1 MVQIEKRKKKGRPS
15 KADLAAR
22 RAEAEAEADAG
33 VSPSSAEVRRSLRR
47 RSFRYNIID
56 YDEDYLDD
64 GVSDEDDDVVVG
76 DDDVEDDDDDDDEV
90 EVVDDVNG
98 DRRKRRG
105 KKVKLVVKIN
115 NNSSNSNVRRGGKN
129 GRVVSRRARV
139 TSGESEDEDERE
151 VKKRRINGG
160 RVDED
165 EDEDDVDDD
174 DVHEN
179 GENDEVD
186 EEKDEKEEPKGRE
199 YVSGISNGDKNNT
212 YDGNT
217 PLPDKK
223 QLELILDKLQKKDTY
238 GVYSEPVDPEELPDY
253 HDVIDHP
260 MDFSTV
266 RKKLANG
273 SYSTLEKFESD
284 VFLISSNAME
294 YNAPETVYH
303 KQARAIKE
311 LGEKKFQRLRMQIER
326 SEKEPKSEPKCEIK
340 LELKSE
346 QKERSYPLIKKQ
358 TKKLFYRGTQESL
371 GTDFSSGATL
381 ATLDVPNTCGTD
393 HVSSYERPS
402 NNDGP
407 VESVSFVPDNNLEKA
422 EDAHTGK
429 GILPKFGK
437 KSFVVDENR
446 RATYNISNQP
456 EDRSESIFTTFDGD
470 KKQLIPVGLSG
481 EFPYARSLARFAA
494 NLGPRAWGIASK
506 RIEQVLPPGYKHGRG
521 WIGEYEPL
529 PAAVFVVEH
538 RKDPFVSRLHDVD
551 DIRKDEK
558 NPIVSRSLDAVNS
571 RKDDKL
577 LGEQAQATG
586 HHRLNQPSSDGIM
599 TTMFGSGGAKS
610 LGSTICTPQQQNPFS
625 KGSEHVMVKET
636 ESNCPSTKG
645 QPNDR
650 VFQQHS
656 RFPRDSFCAE
666 NMGAKRVEPN
676 SPSVSDQ
683 RREYV
688 SQKQLPHDMGVVS
701 DKKREYV
708 TQKQLPH
715 DMGVVSDK
723 KREYVSQK
731 QLPHD
736 MGIGKKRVETNSQ
749 PTSDQKTDNVPQKQP
764 HCLEMPTHM
773 SSESLPKGKNFLQ
786 NLPFK
791 QPDTNGGASDGLSNG
806 KVVNNFAA
814 NNRVNSSSPSLM
826 SPQLAAPAAS
836 LSQRQD
842 QGLSD
847 PVLVMKMLTEKAQKQ
862 QNGAIHAHNPVQARP
877 PVPSARGD
885 TGGPGNAAAA
895 AASAWMSVGSAGFR
909 PAAQNSATNRSQMS
923 ADSLHNATRM
933 FYPQAMQPHVEY
945 PVSAAMNF
953 PPEKMGLP
961 FKSFAQPPTKVG
973 NEAQVP
979 SRPKVFPPLVTND
992 LSRFQVQA
1000 PWRGPSPHTQ
1010 QKQKQDT
1017 LPPDLNVAFQSSVD
1031 SQQPDLALQL

>member
-90 EVVDDVNG
+90 VDDVNG

-129 GRVVSRRARV
+129 GRVVSRRARR
-139 TSGESEDEDERE
+139 ERE
-151 VKKRRINGG
+151 RTESGGASSAELRLILREREEGERKRECRKT
-160 RVDED
+160 
-165 EDEDDVDDD
+165 
-174 DVHEN
+174 
-179 GENDEVD
+179 

-199 YVSGISNGDKNNT
+199 YVSGIPNGDKNNT

-273 SYSTLEKFESD
+273 SYSTLEKFE
-284 VFLISSNAME
+284 
-294 YNAPETVYH
+294 
-303 KQARAIKE
+303 ARAIKE

-340 LELKSE
+340 LEPKSE

-358 TKKLFYRGTQESL
+358 TKKLLYRGTQESL

-393 HVSSYERPS
+393 HASSYERPS

-407 VESVSFVPDNNLEKA
+407 VESISLVPDNNLEKA

-538 RKDPFVSRLHDVD
+538 RKDPFASRLHDVD

-599 TTMFGSGGAKS
+599 ATMFGSGGAKS

-650 VFQQHS
+650 FFQQHS